1 MIKPNKQI
9 IDVFKSLFE
18 EIVPV
23 VIEEGKKAIDEI
35 TKNTKEQV
43 NEFIEELN
51 TEKEVDVDFR
61 EIELLNSS
69 KLITLAKENIV
80 DGANEVYVWKK
91 AYKSGVYINLAY
103 GKDQELLEKD
113 KNKFIILKA
122 EALGADL
129 LNMFKESELVILK

>member
-35 TKNTKEQV
+35 AENTKEQV
-43 NEFIEELN
+43 NEFVEELN

>member
-35 TKNTKEQV
+35 AKNTKEQV
-43 NEFIEELN
+43 NEFVEELN

-69 KLITLAKENIV
+69 KLITLAKEHIV

>member
-1 MIKPNKQI
+1 MIEPNKQI
-9 IDVFKSLFE
+9 IDVFKRLFE
-18 EIVPV
+18 EVVPV
-23 VIEEGKKAIDEI
+23 VIEEGKKAIGEI
-35 TKNTKEQV
+35 AENTKEQV
-43 NEFIEELN
+43 NEFIEGLN
-51 TEKEVDVDFR
+51 TEKVENVDFR
-61 EIELLNSS
+61 EVELLNSS

-122 EALGADL
+122 EALSAGL
-129 LNMFKESELVILK
+129 LGMFEESELIILK

>member
-18 EIVPV
+18 EVVPV
-23 VIEEGKKAIDEI
+23 IIEEGKKAIDEI
-35 TKNTKEQV
+35 AKNTKEQV
-43 NEFIEELN
+43 NEFVEELN

-91 AYKSGVYINLAY
+91 AYNSGIYINLAY

>member
-35 TKNTKEQV
+35 AENTKEQV
-43 NEFIEELN
+43 NEFIAELN
-51 TEKEVDVDFR
+51 TKKVENVDFR
-61 EIELLNSS
+61 EVELLNSS
-69 KLITLAKENIV
+69 KLISLAKENIV
-80 DGANEVYVWKK
+80 DGSNEVYVWKK
-91 AYKSGVYINLAY
+91 TYESDMYVNLAY

-113 KNKFIILKA
+113 KNKFIILKV
-122 EALGADL
+122 EALSADL
-129 LNMFKESELVILK
+129 LSMFEESELVILK

>member
-35 TKNTKEQV
+35 AKNTKEQV
-43 NEFIEELN
+43 NEFVEELN

-80 DGANEVYVWKK
+80 DGANEVYVWEK

>member
-9 IDVFKSLFE
+9 IDVFKSLFKE
-18 EIVPV
+18 VVPV

-61 EIELLNSS
+61 ELELLNSS

>member
-18 EIVPV
+18 EVVPV
-23 VIEEGKKAIDEI
+23 IIEEGKKAIDEI
-35 TKNTKEQV
+35 AKNTNEQV
-43 NEFIEELN
+43 NEFIEEIN
-51 TEKEVDVDFR
+51 TEKVENVDFR

-69 KLITLAKENIV
+69 KLITLAKENVV

-91 AYKSGVYINLAY
+91 AYNSGIYINLAY
-103 GKDQELLEKD
+103 GKDHELLEKD

>member
-35 TKNTKEQV
+35 AKNTKEQV
-43 NEFIEELN
+43 NEFVEELN

-69 KLITLAKENIV
+69 KLITLAKENLV

>member
-18 EIVPV
+18 EVVPV
-23 VIEEGKKAIDEI
+23 IIEEGKKAIDEI
-35 TKNTKEQV
+35 AKNTKEQV
-43 NEFIEELN
+43 NEFVEELN

>member
-1 MIKPNKQI
+1 MIKPNKHI

-35 TKNTKEQV
+35 AKNTKEQV
-43 NEFIEELN
+43 NEFVEELN

>member
-18 EIVPV
+18 EIVSV

-35 TKNTKEQV
+35 AKNTKEQV
-43 NEFIEELN
+43 NEFVEELN

>member
-18 EIVPV
+18 EVVLV
-23 VIEEGKKAIDEI
+23 VIEEGKKAIGEI
-35 TKNTKEQV
+35 AENTKEQV

-91 AYKSGVYINLAY
+91 AYKSGMYINLAY

-122 EALGADL
+122 EALSADL
-129 LNMFKESELVILK
+129 LNMFEESELVILK

>member
-51 TEKEVDVDFR
+51 TEKVENVDFR
-61 EIELLNSS
+61 EVELLNSS

>member
-9 IDVFKSLFE
+9 IYVFKSLFE
-18 EIVPV
+18 EVVPV
-23 VIEEGKKAIDEI
+23 VIEEGKKAIGEI
-35 TKNTKEQV
+35 AENTKEQV

-91 AYKSGVYINLAY
+91 AYKSGMYINLAY

-122 EALGADL
+122 EALSADL
-129 LNMFKESELVILK
+129 LNMFEESELVILK

>member
-91 AYKSGVYINLAY
+91 TYKSGVYINLAY

>member
-1 MIKPNKQI
+1 MSKPNKQI

-35 TKNTKEQV
+35 AKNTKEQV
-43 NEFIEELN
+43 NEFVEELN

>member
-35 TKNTKEQV
+35 AKNTNEQV
-43 NEFIEELN
+43 NEFIEEIN
-51 TEKEVDVDFR
+51 TEKVENVDFR
-61 EIELLNSS
+61 EVELLNSS

-113 KNKFIILKA
+113 KNRFIILKV
-122 EALGADL
+122 EALSADL
-129 LNMFKESELVILK
+129 LSMFEESELIILK

>member
-35 TKNTKEQV
+35 AKNTKEQV

>member
-9 IDVFKSLFE
+9 SDVFKSLFE

-35 TKNTKEQV
+35 AKNTKEQV
-43 NEFIEELN
+43 NEFVEELN

-91 AYKSGVYINLAY
+91 AYKSGVYLNLAY

>member
-35 TKNTKEQV
+35 AENTKEQV
-43 NEFIEELN
+43 NEFIAELN
-51 TEKEVDVDFR
+51 TKKVENVDFR
-61 EIELLNSS
+61 EVELLNSS
-69 KLITLAKENIV
+69 KLISLAKENIV
-80 DGANEVYVWKK
+80 DGSNEVYVWKK
-91 AYKSGVYINLAY
+91 TYESDMYVNLAY

-113 KNKFIILKA
+113 KNWFIILKV
-122 EALGADL
+122 EALSADL
-129 LNMFKESELVILK
+129 LSMFEESELIILK

>member
-18 EIVPV
+18 EVVPV
-23 VIEEGKKAIDEI
+23 VIEEGKKAIGEI
-35 TKNTKEQV
+35 AENTKEQV
-43 NEFIEELN
+43 NEFIEDLN
-51 TEKEVDVDFR
+51 TEKVDNVDFR
-61 EIELLNSS
+61 EVEILNSS

-91 AYKSGVYINLAY
+91 AYKSGMYINLAY

-122 EALGADL
+122 EALSADL
-129 LNMFKESELVILK
+129 LNMFEESELVILK

>member
-1 MIKPNKQI
+1 MIKPDKQI

-18 EIVPV
+18 EVVPV
-23 VIEEGKKAIDEI
+23 VIEEGKKAIGEI
-35 TKNTKEQV
+35 AENTKEQV

-91 AYKSGVYINLAY
+91 AYKSGMYINLAY

-122 EALGADL
+122 EALSADL
-129 LNMFKESELVILK
+129 LNMFEESELVILK

>member
-1 MIKPNKQI
+1 MIRPNKQI

-35 TKNTKEQV
+35 AKNTKEQV
-43 NEFIEELN
+43 NEFVEELN

>member
-18 EIVPV
+18 EVVPV
-23 VIEEGKKAIDEI
+23 VIEEGKKAIGEI
-35 TKNTKEQV
+35 AENTKEQV

-91 AYKSGVYINLAY
+91 AYKSCMYINLAY

-122 EALGADL
+122 EALSADL
-129 LNMFKESELVILK
+129 LNMFEESELVILK